1 VTTFTQTRWSLSDLL
16 DAPDGPRFNDY
27 RSQLDE
33 LLGEFEIARSILSPD
48 IAAADFVRILD
59 TYEAIDV
66 VLRHLLS
73 YASLWFTEDTQRQEA
88 LIFKARM
95 DQLGADVQNRTLF
108 FDLWFKS
115 LADAQADRLMA
126 ASGDR
131 RYHLE
136 ELRHFKPHTLSEPE
150 EKLINL
156 KNINGIDALV
166 QLYDMIT
173 SKFQFMLNVDGE
185 QKTMTRD
192 ELGAYVRHPSAEVRA
207 AAYQELYRVYG
218 EQRLILAQIYSN
230 RARDWHN
237 EAIQLRG
244 FREPISVRNLANDI
258 PDAVADTLLAVARQN
273 NDLYQRYFKL
283 KAKWIG
289 SPAGKLRRYDIYAP
303 LLSSEKKFEYGAAVD
318 LVLASYRD
326 FSPTLADHARRV
338 FVENHI
344 DSELR
349 PGKRGGAFCSSPL
362 PQIAPWVLVN
372 FAGRARD
379 VATLAHELGHAVHAL
394 MAQDHSPLVFHSSL
408 PLAETASTFGEM
420 LLTDRLLKDEK
431 DAAVRRDLLADKI
444 DDTYATIQRQAYFTI
459 FERDA
464 HRLVLENKSADEIAA
479 HYVTNLQEQFGDAVE
494 IADEFKWEWISI
506 PHFYH
511 VPFYTYAYSFGQLFA
526 LALYQMY
533 RTEGKSFESKYLKI
547 LAYGGSEEPAKILA
561 SVGID
566 MASPAFWQGGFDFI
580 RTLVNDLEA
589 LEAGK

>member
-1 VTTFTQTRWSLSDLL
+1 VTAYTQTRWSLNDLL

-27 RSQLDE
+27 QSQLTE
-33 LLGEFEIARSILSPD
+33 LLGELEAARSILAPD
-48 IAAADFVRILD
+48 VALPEFARVLD
-59 TYEAIDV
+59 TYEAITV
-66 VLRHLLS
+66 TLRHLLG
-73 YASLWFTEDTQRQEA
+73 YASLWFTEDTQKQDA

-95 DQLGADVQNRTLF
+95 DQLAADVQNRTLF
-108 FDLWFKS
+108 FSLWFKS
-115 LADAQADRLMA
+115 LDDAQADRLMA
-126 ASGDR
+126 ATGDR
-131 RYHLE
+131 RYFLE
-136 ELRHFKPHTLSEPE
+136 ELRHFKPHTLSEAE
-150 EKLINL
+150 EQLINL
-156 KNINGIDALV
+156 KDINGIDALL

-173 SKFQFMLNVDGE
+173 SKFEFTVEIDGQ

-192 ELGAYVRHPSAEVRA
+192 ELGSYARHPSPEVRA
-207 AAYQELYRVYG
+207 AIYQELYRVYAD
-218 EQRLILAQIYSN
+218 QRLVLAQIYSN
-230 RARDWHN
+230 RVRDWYN
-237 EAIQLRG
+237 ESIQLRG
-244 FREPISVRNLANDI
+244 YREPISARNLANDI
-258 PDAVADTLLAVARQN
+258 PDAVTDTLLAVARQN
-273 NDLYQRYFKL
+273 NHLYQRYFRL

-289 SPAGKLRRYDIYAP
+289 LPKLRRYDLYAP
-303 LLSSEKKFEYGAAVD
+303 LLPAEKQFEFGAAVD

-326 FSPTLADHARRV
+326 FSPTLADHAQRI

-344 DSELR
+344 DAELR

-362 PQIAPWVLVN
+362 PKIAPWVLVN

-394 MAQDHSPLVFHSSL
+394 MAQDHSSLTFHSSL

-420 LLTDRLLKDEK
+420 LLTDRLLKAET

-464 HRLVLENKSADEIAA
+464 HRLVMENKSADEIAA
-479 HYVTNLQEQFGDAVE
+479 FYVTNLQEQFGDAVE
-494 IADEFKWEWISI
+494 ISDEFKWEWISI
-506 PHFYH
+506 PHIYH

-533 RTEGKSFESKYLKI
+533 RTEGQSFEAKYLKI

-566 MASPAFWQGGFDFI
+566 MASPAFWQGGYDFI
-580 RTLVNDLEA
+580 GTLIDDLEA
-589 LEAGK
+589 LENAK